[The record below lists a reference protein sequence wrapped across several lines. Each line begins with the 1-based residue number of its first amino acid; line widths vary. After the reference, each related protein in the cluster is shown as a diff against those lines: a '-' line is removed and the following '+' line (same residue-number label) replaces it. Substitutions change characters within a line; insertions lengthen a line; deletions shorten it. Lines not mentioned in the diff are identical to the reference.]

1 MKTPST
7 EDDQLNIDIKNISAI
22 DDSQIIRLYL
32 KTRKSV
38 YFDTLY
44 KRYSVKV
51 FSKCISLLKD
61 EAKAKDAAQEI
72 FTKIFLNL
80 AKFNEKSKF
89 STWVY
94 SITYNYCID
103 FLRGKKKE
111 KRLFSDEMENP
122 PDQVEEV
129 EDSELLEMEVKR
141 LKVVL
146 NNIPLGDK
154 AILLMKYQDDL
165 QIKEIA
171 SILDKTESAI
181 KMKIKR
187 AKHKA
192 QKVYTDIF
200 PETI

>member
-1 MKTPST
+1 MIIDHKSIST
-7 EDDQLNIDIKNISAI
+7 I
-22 DDSQIIRLYL
+22 DDSQVVRLYL
-32 KTRKSV
+32 KTRKSI

-44 KRYSVKV
+44 KRYSGKI

-61 EAKAKDAAQEI
+61 EAKAKDATQEI

-89 STWVY
+89 STWIY

-103 FLRGKKKE
+103 YLRKRKKDQ
-111 KRLFSDEMENP
+111 RLFSDEMEDP
-122 PDQVEEV
+122 PDVV
-129 EDSELLEMEVKR
+129 DDVPDNELLEIEVSR
-141 LKVVL
+141 LKIIL
-146 NNIPLGDK
+146 EKIPPGDK

-165 QIKEIA
+165 QIKDIA
-171 SILDKTESAI
+171 TVLNKTESAI

-192 QKVYTDIF
+192 QKVYKDIF
-200 PETI
+200 PET